1 MYKLVFPEV
10 VGSVLNEFYECDEE
24 SPGVGPVHYQ
34 PLQEN
39 TVLDRGRGW
48 GNLCVYT
55 HNYQDAKMYTAMP
68 ASSISHA

>member
-48 GNLCVYT
+48 GNLVYT
-55 HNYQDAKMYTAMP
+55 HTITRMQRCTLLCLH
-68 ASSISHA
+68 HA